1 MTFPE
6 KKKRDVI
13 RKCYFDIDSFLLSDK
28 SNTRKAQKL
37 IRDYNNHLVFVGMP
51 LFRFVNYFFIT
62 RQCFYMNLKNGA
74 SVIADLTLRDEAR
87 NLCNEIGILLN
98 IQIALVRELYGMDK
112 EQTKY
117 CFDFLRYVKREYPT
131 EKLLISFRE
140 SIKKYIDSEESKFIV
155 EFLRNKSVHSFTPL
169 GEMNERTF
177 VDSQNKKRIGYS
189 FQINED
195 DILASIKSCLK
206 MLLEINTKMQALIDN
221 KNRKIS
227 EQTK

>member
-1 MTFPE
+1 
-6 KKKRDVI
+6 
-13 RKCYFDIDSFLLSDK
+13 
-28 SNTRKAQKL
+28 
-37 IRDYNNHLVFVGMP
+37 
-51 LFRFVNYFFIT
+51 
-62 RQCFYMNLKNGA
+62 MNLKNGA